1 MMRNII
7 ASLVESVAITMAVII
22 GITMDL
28 MFFVVPQAVR
38 KMKEKIYDWAGDYK
52 DVYRIDEDND
62 E

>member
-1 MMRNII
+1 
-7 ASLVESVAITMAVII
+7 MAVII

-52 DVYRIDEDND
+52 DVYRIDEDKD